1 MLFESLRSP
10 VKKQRLWLRML
21 VAGFALW
28 IITLAVLQV
37 TELTTLIP
45 SVIFLGAFLSP
56 LTFAVWLYEREQF
69 SGAAPDGSS
78 SALSLPLLAAGFAG
92 AGILGVTLSGLLE
105 TVILNRL
112 PLILWYPGVAV
123 IEETVKIALV
133 WVLARSLAR
142 YTLRDGMML
151 GACVGF
157 GFAAFESAGYAF
169 NTLLKADD
177 QDLLAIVETQL
188 VRSLLT
194 PVGHG
199 LWTALLAGA
208 LFAAA
213 SKYGHLRLTWS
224 VVGWWFVVIGLHWAW
239 DASTGLATVL
249 ALITTGDAASLADFE
264 SGKLPDP
271 TTWQGQLQALYS
283 WLLLTVWAVV
293 GIALANRMWVKGR
306 AIVAGYPYGP
316 TVEDGSV
323 APGSVE

>member
-1 MLFESLRSP
+1 
-10 VKKQRLWLRML
+10 VKKRRLWLRLLITGL
-21 VAGFALW
+21 VLW
-28 IITLAVLQV
+28 IVTIVVLQI
-37 TELTTLIP
+37 TELSTLIP

-78 SALSLPLLAAGFAG
+78 SALSLPLLVAGFAG
-92 AGILGVTLSGLLE
+92 AGILGVALSGLLE

-133 WVLARSLAR
+133 WALARNLTR
-142 YTLRDGMML
+142 YTLRDGMVL

-177 QDLLAIVETQL
+177 QNLLSVVETQL

-213 SKYGHLRLTWS
+213 SKYGHLRVTWS
-224 VVGWWFVVIGLHWAW
+224 VVSWWFVVVGLHWAW

-249 ALITTGDAASLADFE
+249 TLISTSDTASLADFE

-271 TTWQGQLQALYS
+271 TGWQVRLQVLYS
-283 WLLLTVWAVV
+283 WLLLTLWSVV
-293 GIALANRMWVKGR
+293 GFALANRMWVKGR
-306 AIVAGYPYGP
+306 ALVAGYPYGP
-316 TVEDGSV
+316 TVGGGAVPAET
-323 APGSVE
+323 VE

>member
-1 MLFESLRSP
+1 MLLERLRSP
-10 VKKQRLWLRML
+10 VKKPRLWLRL
-21 VAGFALW
+21 LITGFALW
-28 IITLAVLQV
+28 VITIIVLQI

-78 SALSLPLLAAGFAG
+78 TALSLPLLAAGFAG
-92 AGILGVTLSGLLE
+92 AGILGVVLSGLLE

-112 PLILWYPGVAV
+112 PLILWYAGVAV
-123 IEETVKIALV
+123 IEESVKIALV
-133 WVLARSLAR
+133 WVLARNLTR
-142 YTLRDGMML
+142 YTLRDGMVL

-177 QDLLAIVETQL
+177 QNLLSVVETQL
-188 VRSLLT
+188 VRGLLT

-213 SKYGHLRLTWS
+213 GKYGRLRLTWS
-224 VVGWWFVVIGLHWAW
+224 VVGWWLVVVGLHWAW

-249 ALITTGDAASLADFE
+249 AIISTGDPASLADFE
-264 SGKLPDP
+264 SGKLPNP
-271 TTWQGQLQALYS
+271 TDWQVHLQALYS
-283 WLLLTVWAVV
+283 WLLLMLWAVL
-293 GIALANRMWVKGR
+293 GFALANRMWVKGR
-306 AIVAGYPYGP
+306 AVVPGYPYGP
-316 TVEDGSV
+316 TVDDGTSV
-323 APGSVE
+323 PRT

>member
-10 VKKQRLWLRML
+10 VKKRRLWLRL
-21 VAGFALW
+21 LLTGLALW
-28 IITLAVLQV
+28 FITIGVLAA
-37 TELTTLIP
+37 TELTTLVP

-69 SGAAPDGSS
+69 SGAAPDGSKT
-78 SALSLPLLAAGFAG
+78 ALTLPLLATGFAG
-92 AGILGVTLSGLLE
+92 AGILGVAASGLLE
-105 TVILNRL
+105 TVVLNRL

-133 WVLARSLAR
+133 WLLARNLAR
-142 YTLRDGMML
+142 YTLRDGMVL

-169 NTLLKADD
+169 NTLIAADD
-177 QDLLAIVETQL
+177 TQLLSVVETQL
-188 VRSLLT
+188 VRGLLA

-213 SKYGHLRLTWS
+213 EKSSRLHLTWS
-224 VVGWWFVVIGLHWAW
+224 VLRWWVVVVLLHWAW
-239 DASTGLATVL
+239 DASTGLATIL
-249 ALITTGDAASLADFE
+249 ALISTGQSATLADFQ

-271 TTWQGQLQALYS
+271 TDMQLHLQVLYS
-283 WLLLTVWAVV
+283 WLLLTLWSVI
-293 GIALANRMWVKGR
+293 GIVLANRMWIRGR
-306 AIVAGYPYGP
+306 AIVPGFPYGP
-316 TVEDGSV
+316 ASEEQPDTSK
-323 APGSVE
+323 PHN

>member
-1 MLFESLRSP
+1 VLLERLRSP
-10 VKKQRLWLRML
+10 VKKPRLWLRL
-21 VAGFALW
+21 LITGFALW
-28 IITLAVLQV
+28 VITIIVLQI

-78 SALSLPLLAAGFAG
+78 TALSLPLLAAGFAG
-92 AGILGVTLSGLLE
+92 AGILGVVLSGLLE

-112 PLILWYPGVAV
+112 PLILWYAGVAV
-123 IEETVKIALV
+123 IEESVKIALV
-133 WVLARSLAR
+133 WVLARNLTR
-142 YTLRDGMML
+142 YTLRDGMVL

-177 QDLLAIVETQL
+177 QNLLSVVETQL
-188 VRSLLT
+188 VRGLLT

-213 SKYGHLRLTWS
+213 GKYGRLRLTWS
-224 VVGWWFVVIGLHWAW
+224 VVGWWLVVVGLHWAW

-249 ALITTGDAASLADFE
+249 AIISTGDPASLADFE
-264 SGKLPDP
+264 SGKLPNP
-271 TTWQGQLQALYS
+271 TDWQVHLQALYS
-283 WLLLTVWAVV
+283 WLLLMLWAVL
-293 GIALANRMWVKGR
+293 GFALANRMWVKGR
-306 AIVAGYPYGP
+306 AVVPGYPYGP
-316 TVEDGSV
+316 TVDDGTSV
-323 APGSVE
+323 PRT